1 MILKLTF
8 PGFDGTN
15 PRMWIKKCNRYFNL
29 CKIADEAKVE
39 LTSLYMVDKAKI
51 CVSNYLSTSL
61 YMVDKAKICV
71 SNYLSNRKHVDWED
85 FKFDLVARFKDTTS
99 ANVVEKFN
107 K

>member
-1 MILKLTF
+1 MIPKLTF

-15 PRMWIKKCNRYFNL
+15 PRMWIKKCNRYFNP

-39 LTSLYMVDKAKI
+39 L
-51 CVSNYLSTSL
+51 TSL

-85 FKFDLVARFKDTTS
+85 FKFDLAARFKDTTS
-99 ANVVEKFN
+99 ANDVENFN